1 MAWTEFTRAQH
12 LRRTKRYPGDLTDA
26 EWKIVRP
33 LLPGRNHLGRSRQ
46 VKLRR
51 VWNAIQYLAAAGC
64 AWSLLP
70 RGFPPVSTVR
80 YYFYRRRDDGQLAEI
95 NRALV
100 AAARL
105 SAGRGVQPTVGVID
119 SQSVKTPENTSLSGY
134 DAGMPAR
141 RASRP
146 SANGRAALAVV
157 APQAPHG
164 CAACGCQSASN
175 PGFSWRKWSFMLP
188 IPAGVVTPQRSE
200 PGPGSD
206 SGWLFRPPIRRT
218 TTETV
223 HQHADLALAAGP
235 VSDNIHM
242 ISFDSYRRQWLSNI
256 RGDLLAGLV
265 VALALIPEAIAF
277 SIIAGVDPKVGLY
290 ASFSIAVIVAI
301 TGGRP
306 GMISAATAAT
316 AVLMVTLV
324 RDHGLQYLLAA
335 TVLAGLIQIGAG
347 LLKLGFVM
355 RYVSKSV
362 MTGFVNALAILIF
375 MAQLPELD
383 PRNVTWLTY
392 VLVAAGL
399 AIIYLFPLVTKAIP
413 SPLVTIVVLSALTFA
428 LGLDVR
434 TVGDMGAL
442 PDTLP
447 VFLIPQIPLSLETFL
462 IILPYSVAVA
472 VVGLLES
479 LMTQNIVDDLTDTKS
494 DRSQECIGQGIAN
507 TATGFIGGM
516 AGCAMIGQSIINVK
530 SGGRGRLSSFAAGVF
545 LLIMVVG
552 LGDLVSIIPMAALVA
567 IMIMVSI
574 GTFSWSSI
582 KALRVH
588 PRSSSV
594 VMIATVVAVVYTHNL
609 AIGVLVGVLLSGIFF
624 AGKIAQLF
632 RVTSEISPD
641 GRVRTYRIE
650 GQLFYGSVEDFMEAF
665 DFREA
670 P

>member
-1 MAWTEFTRAQH
+1 
-12 LRRTKRYPGDLTDA
+12 
-26 EWKIVRP
+26 
-33 LLPGRNHLGRSRQ
+33 
-46 VKLRR
+46 
-51 VWNAIQYLAAAGC
+51 
-64 AWSLLP
+64 
-70 RGFPPVSTVR
+70 
-80 YYFYRRRDDGQLAEI
+80 
-95 NRALV
+95 
-100 AAARL
+100 
-105 SAGRGVQPTVGVID
+105 
-119 SQSVKTPENTSLSGY
+119 
-134 DAGMPAR
+134 
-141 RASRP
+141 
-146 SANGRAALAVV
+146 
-157 APQAPHG
+157 
-164 CAACGCQSASN
+164 
-175 PGFSWRKWSFMLP
+175 
-188 IPAGVVTPQRSE
+188 
-200 PGPGSD
+200 
-206 SGWLFRPPIRRT
+206 
-218 TTETV
+218 
-223 HQHADLALAAGP
+223 
-235 VSDNIHM
+235 M
-242 ISFDSYRRQWLSNI
+242 ISFDTYRAQWFDNI

-290 ASFSIAVIVAI
+290 ASFSIAVLVAI

-324 RDHGLQYLLAA
+324 KDHGLQYLLAA

-347 LLKLGFVM
+347 LLRLGFVM

-392 VLVAAGL
+392 ALVAFGL
-399 AIIYLFPLVTKAIP
+399 AIIYLFPRVTKAIP
-413 SPLVTIVVLSALTFA
+413 SPLVTIVVLTALTVA

-447 VFLIPQIPLSLETFL
+447 VFLIPDIPLTLETL
-462 IILPYSVAVA
+462 IIILPYSIAVA

-494 DRSQECIGQGIAN
+494 DRNQECIGQGIAN

-530 SGGRGRLSSFAAGVF
+530 SGGRGRLSCFVAGLF
-545 LLIMVVG
+545 LLILVVG
-552 LGDLVSIIPMAALVA
+552 LGDLVSIIPMPALVA

-582 KALRVH
+582 ANLRTH
-588 PRSSSV
+588 PRSSSI
-594 VMIATVVAVVYTHNL
+594 VMVATVVTVIYTHNL

-624 AGKIAQLF
+624 AAKIAQLF
-632 RVTSEISPD
+632 RVTSDISAD
-641 GRVRTYRIE
+641 GRVRTYHVV
-650 GQLFYGSVEDFMEAF
+650 GQLFYGSVEDFMNAF
-665 DFREA
+665 DFRDAPERVVIDVSRAHIWDISSVQALDMAILKFRRDGAEVEVVGMNEA
-670 P
+670 TETLVDKLATHDKPGALDALSGH